1 MRSYTNTLFMVRS
14 YFQVMAEPVSTWVQ
28 EIFEF
33 HDFKDSSIAWL
44 TQIARKT
51 TVPDRLEMAGAITE
65 LAQSARGR
73 LPEHGTSIPSTR
85 ACC

>member
-14 YFQVMAEPVSTWVQ
+14 YFQMMAEPVSTWVQ

-51 TVPDRLEMAGAITE
+51 TVPDRRGDGRRDYGAGPKRSRQT
-65 LAQSARGR
+65 S
-73 LPEHGTSIPSTR
+73 GTSIPSTR